1 MTNSF
6 HVFDIC
12 QRKKKVSE
20 KNIFCCLGFLLQE
33 TSKRRPPC
41 LHCVLL
47 QPCLYVQL
55 LQDWVSQKTLQVGKG
70 GPSCSQDWD
79 TPQIAWLLTMALAS
93 CEAPI
98 AYKGLWEW
106 GKARRTRQKLVFS
119 KKVFF
124 YINTKM
130 LPIATMIKAC
140 LLI

>member
-47 QPCLYVQL
+47 QPCLYVL